1 MITEWSENTYILIPS
16 YKSIGQLRPFINSLA
31 ETVPKEHICVVDD
44 ASNDGTYE
52 FCIDSGIDC
61 VRHHRN
67 RGKGAALR
75 TGFSH
80 LISTKG
86 VDIDID
92 NDINKNIKGIAGQ
105 ARNDGAY
112 SQHIYLAAM
121 QPCND
126 VIARSEAT
134 KQSGS
139 INTTV
144 ITPEKSTSNKCE
156 WILTMDADG
165 QHSPADIPRFLA
177 ESKKNPA
184 PGICI
189 GVRDMRLRSMPPA
202 RIVSNRLTS
211 FILSILTGRR
221 VLDSQC
227 GYRLYSAEFIKSI
240 QIECNRFQ
248 AESELI
254 QKAAA
259 KHFPISFTGVQT
271 LYLKGGS
278 SHISHLPDT
287 LRWIAAVGRVWFKL
301 TFTDG
306 KRGF

>member
-1 MITEWSENTYILIPS
+1 MNTAEWPKNTYVLVPS
-16 YKSIGQLRPFINSLA
+16 YKSIGQLRPFIKSLT

-44 ASNDGTYE
+44 ASDDGTYE
-52 FCIDSGIDC
+52 FCRDYGIDC

-86 VDIDID
+86 VNPVVNTDIST
-92 NDINKNIKGIAGQ
+92 N
-105 ARNDGAY
+105 
-112 SQHIYLAAM
+112 
-121 QPCND
+121 
-126 VIARSEAT
+126 
-134 KQSGS
+134 
-139 INTTV
+139 INTGIGKGTNKDTDIKTIV
-144 ITPEKSTSNKCE
+144 ITPEKSTSKKCE
-156 WILTMDADG
+156 WIITMDADG

-177 ESKKNPA
+177 ESKKIPP

-202 RIVSNRLTS
+202 RIISNRLTS
-211 FILSILTGRR
+211 LILSLLTGRR
-221 VLDSQC
+221 VADSQC

-240 QIECNRFQ
+240 QIEYNRFQ

-259 KHFPISFTGVQT
+259 KHFHISFTGVRT

-278 SHISHLPDT
+278 SHISHLLDT

>member
-1 MITEWSENTYILIPS
+1 
-16 YKSIGQLRPFINSLA
+16 LRPFIKSLA
-31 ETVPKEHICVVDD
+31 ETVPKEYICIVDD

-86 VDIDID
+86 VGCD
-92 NDINKNIKGIAGQ
+92 
-105 ARNDGAY
+105 
-112 SQHIYLAAM
+112 
-121 QPCND
+121 
-126 VIARSEAT
+126 
-134 KQSGS
+134 
-139 INTTV
+139 
-144 ITPEKSTSNKCE
+144 

-184 PGICI
+184 LGICI
-189 GVRDMRLRSMPPA
+189 GARDMRLRSMPPA
-202 RIVSNRLTS
+202 RIISNRLTS
-211 FILSILTGRR
+211 LILSVLTGRR
-221 VLDSQC
+221 ISDSQC
-227 GYRLYSAEFIKSI
+227 GYRLYSADFIKSI
-240 QIECNRFQ
+240 QIEYNRFQ

-259 KHFPISFTGVQT
+259 KHFPIRFTGVRT
-271 LYLKGGS
+271 LYLKGGP
-278 SHISHLPDT
+278 SHISHLSDT
-287 LRWIAAVGRVWFKL
+287 LRWIAAAGRVWFKL
-301 TFTDG
+301 TFTDR
-306 KRGF
+306 KRGL

>member
-1 MITEWSENTYILIPS
+1 MNTDWPENTYVLIPS
-16 YKSIGQLRPFINSLA
+16 YKSIGQLKQFVNLLTK
-31 ETVPKEHICVVDD
+31 TVPKEHICVVDD
-44 ASNDGTYE
+44 ASYDGTYE

-86 VDIDID
+86 VNDNISID
-92 NDINKNIKGIAGQ
+92 
-105 ARNDGAY
+105 
-112 SQHIYLAAM
+112 
-121 QPCND
+121 
-126 VIARSEAT
+126 T
-134 KQSGS
+134 KQ
-139 INTTV
+139 
-144 ITPEKSTSNKCE
+144 KKCE

-165 QHSPADIPRFLA
+165 QHSPADIPRFIA
-177 ESKKNPA
+177 ESKKLPT

-189 GVRDMRLRSMPPA
+189 GARDMRPRSMPVA
-202 RIVSNRLTS
+202 RIISNRLTS
-211 FILSILTGRR
+211 FILSILTDRHII
-221 VLDSQC
+221 DSQC

-240 QIECNRFQ
+240 QIEYNRFQ

-259 KHFPISFTGVQT
+259 KQFPINFTDVQT
-271 LYLKGGS
+271 LYLEGGP
-278 SHISHLPDT
+278 SHISHLLDT
-287 LRWIAAVGRVWFKL
+287 LRWIAAVGRVWFNL

-306 KRGF
+306 RHGF

>member
-1 MITEWSENTYILIPS
+1 MIAEWPENTYVLVPS
-16 YKSIGQLRPFINSLA
+16 YKAIGQLRPFIKSLT
-31 ETVPKEHICVVDD
+31 ETVPKEYICIVDD

-52 FCIDSGIDC
+52 FCTDSGIDC

-86 VDIDID
+86 VDTGIDKD
-92 NDINKNIKGIAGQ
+92 VDTSGLPYGEINKLLRY
-105 ARNDGAY
+105 AR
-112 SQHIYLAAM
+112 
-121 QPCND
+121 ND
-126 VIARSEAT
+126 VIALRRDKQVAT
-134 KQSGS
+134 KQSRN
-139 INTTV
+139 I
-144 ITPEKSTSNKCE
+144 PQKCD

-177 ESKKNPA
+177 ESRKNPA
-184 PGICI
+184 ISICI
-189 GVRDMRLRSMPPA
+189 GARDMRPRSMPLA
-202 RIVSNRLTS
+202 RIISNRLTS
-211 FILSILTGRR
+211 LILSVLTGRR
-221 VLDSQC
+221 ILDSQC
-227 GYRLYSAEFIKSI
+227 GYRLYSAEFVKSI
-240 QIECNRFQ
+240 QIEYNRFQ

-259 KHFPISFTGVQT
+259 KHFPISFTGVRT
-271 LYLKGGS
+271 LYLKGGP
-278 SHISHLPDT
+278 SHISHLSDT
-287 LRWIAAVGRVWFKL
+287 LRWVAAVGRVWFKL

>member
-1 MITEWSENTYILIPS
+1 MMITDWPENTYVLVPS
-16 YKSIGQLRPFINSLA
+16 YKSIGQLRPFIKSLI
-31 ETVPKEHICVVDD
+31 ETVPKEYVCVVDD

-61 VRHHRN
+61 VRHHKN

-86 VDIDID
+86 IDTGV
-92 NDINKNIKGIAGQ
+92 NTGIKKIAV
-105 ARNDGAY
+105 N
-112 SQHIYLAAM
+112 
-121 QPCND
+121 
-126 VIARSEAT
+126 
-134 KQSGS
+134 
-139 INTTV
+139 
-144 ITPEKSTSNKCE
+144 PETSTSKRCE

-184 PGICI
+184 LGICI
-189 GVRDMRLRSMPPA
+189 GVRGMRLGSMPPD
-202 RIVSNRLTS
+202 RILSNRLTS
-211 FILSILTGRR
+211 LILSILTKRR
-221 VLDSQC
+221 IADSQC
-227 GYRLYSAEFIKSI
+227 GYRLYSAKFIKSI
-240 QIECNRFQ
+240 QIEYNRFQ

-259 KHFPISFTGVQT
+259 KHFPIRFTGVHT

-278 SHISHLPDT
+278 SHISRLPDT
-287 LRWIAAVGRVWFKL
+287 LRWAAAVGRVWFKL
-301 TFTDG
+301 TFTDR

>member
-1 MITEWSENTYILIPS
+1 MNAEWPKNTYVLVPS
-16 YKSIGQLRPFINSLA
+16 YKSIGQLRPFIKSLT
-31 ETVPKEHICVVDD
+31 ETVPKEHVCVVDD

-52 FCIDSGIDC
+52 FCVDSGIDC
-61 VRHHRN
+61 VRHGRN

-86 VDIDID
+86 VNTVVSKDFST
-92 NDINKNIKGIAGQ
+92 DINTGIGKGINKGT
-105 ARNDGAY
+105 GVKT
-112 SQHIYLAAM
+112 I
-121 QPCND
+121 
-126 VIARSEAT
+126 
-134 KQSGS
+134 
-139 INTTV
+139 V
-144 ITPEKSTSNKCE
+144 ITPEESTSKRCE

-177 ESKKNPA
+177 ESKRLPA

-189 GVRDMRLRSMPPA
+189 GARDMRLGAMPPA

-211 FILSILTGRR
+211 LILSVLTGRR
-221 VLDSQC
+221 VADSQC
-227 GYRLYSAEFIKSI
+227 GYRLYSAEFIKSV
-240 QIECNRFQ
+240 QIEYNRFQ

-259 KHFPISFTGVQT
+259 KHFPIRFTGVRT

-278 SHISHLPDT
+278 SHISHLSDT

-306 KRGF
+306 RHGF

>member
-1 MITEWSENTYILIPS
+1 MNNIAWPKNTYVLIPS
-16 YKSIGQLRPFINSLA
+16 YKSIGLLRPFVESLTR
-31 ETVPKEHICVVDD
+31 TVPKEHICVVDD
-44 ASNDGTYE
+44 ASRDGTYE
-52 FCIDSGIDC
+52 FCLESGIDC

-86 VDIDID
+86 V
-92 NDINKNIKGIAGQ
+92 NKI
-105 ARNDGAY
+105 
-112 SQHIYLAAM
+112 SL
-121 QPCND
+121 
-126 VIARSEAT
+126 
-134 KQSGS
+134 
-139 INTTV
+139 
-144 ITPEKSTSNKCE
+144 TPEESTSNKCE

-177 ESKKNPA
+177 ESKRNPA
-184 PGICI
+184 VGICI
-189 GVRDMRLRSMPPA
+189 GARDMRLRSMPPA

-211 FILSILTGRR
+211 LILSILTGRR
-221 VLDSQC
+221 VADSQC
-227 GYRLYSAEFIKSI
+227 GYRLYSAEFVKSV
-240 QIECNRFQ
+240 QIEYNRFQ

-259 KHFPISFTGVQT
+259 KHFPISFTGVRT
-271 LYLKGGS
+271 LYLKGGP
-278 SHISHLPDT
+278 SHISHLLDT

-306 KRGF
+306 KRGS

>member
-1 MITEWSENTYILIPS
+1 MITNWPENTYVLVPS
-16 YKSIGQLRPFINSLA
+16 YKSIGQLRPFIKSLT
-31 ETVPKEHICVVDD
+31 ETVPKEYICVVDD

-86 VDIDID
+86 
-92 NDINKNIKGIAGQ
+92 
-105 ARNDGAY
+105 
-112 SQHIYLAAM
+112 
-121 QPCND
+121 
-126 VIARSEAT
+126 
-134 KQSGS
+134 
-139 INTTV
+139 
-144 ITPEKSTSNKCE
+144 CE

-165 QHSPADIPRFLA
+165 QHSPADIPRFLT
-177 ESKKNPA
+177 ESKINPA
-184 PGICI
+184 LGICI
-189 GVRDMRLRSMPPA
+189 GVRDMRLKSMPPD
-202 RIVSNRLTS
+202 RIISNRLTS
-211 FILSILTGRR
+211 RILSLLTKRR
-221 VLDSQC
+221 IADSQC
-227 GYRLYSAEFIKSI
+227 GYRLYSAKFIKSI
-240 QIECNRFQ
+240 QIEYNRFQ

-259 KHFPISFTGVQT
+259 KHFPIRFTGVQT

-278 SHISHLPDT
+278 SHISHLLDT

-301 TFTDG
+301 TFTNR

>member
-1 MITEWSENTYILIPS
+1 MNTEWPKNTYVLVPS
-16 YKSIGQLRPFINSLA
+16 YKSIGQLRPFIKSLA

-52 FCIDSGIDC
+52 FCVDSGIDC

-86 VDIDID
+86 ANSI
-92 NDINKNIKGIAGQ
+92 NDSGLLRRFAP
-105 ARNDGAY
+105 R
-112 SQHIYLAAM
+112 
-121 QPCND
+121 ND
-126 VIARSEAT
+126 VIASVA

-139 INTTV
+139 ISKITL
-144 ITPEKSTSNKCE
+144 TPEKSTSNKCE
-156 WILTMDADG
+156 WIITMDADG
-165 QHSPADIPRFLA
+165 QHSPADLPRFLA
-177 ESKKNPA
+177 ESKRNPA

-189 GVRDMRLRSMPPA
+189 GARDMRPRSMPPA

-211 FILSILTGRR
+211 LILSILTGRR
-221 VLDSQC
+221 VADSQC

-240 QIECNRFQ
+240 QIEYDRFQ

-254 QKAAA
+254 QKAAG
-259 KHFPISFTGVQT
+259 KHFPISFTGVRT
-271 LYLKGGS
+271 LYLKGGP
-278 SHISHLPDT
+278 SHISHLLDT
-287 LRWIAAVGRVWFKL
+287 LRWVAAVGRVWFKL
-301 TFTDG
+301 TFTDR

>member
-1 MITEWSENTYILIPS
+1 MNTEWPKDTYVLIPS
-16 YKSIGQLRPFINSLA
+16 YKSIGQLRPFINSLT

-86 VDIDID
+86 VDTGINTVINIDIIST
-92 NDINKNIKGIAGQ
+92 DINKSTDHPPAVNPKT
-105 ARNDGAY
+105 
-112 SQHIYLAAM
+112 S
-121 QPCND
+121 
-126 VIARSEAT
+126 
-134 KQSGS
+134 
-139 INTTV
+139 
-144 ITPEKSTSNKCE
+144 TPQKCK

-165 QHSPADIPRFLA
+165 QHSPADIPRFIA
-177 ESKKNPA
+177 ESRKRPP

-189 GVRDMRLRSMPPA
+189 GARDMRPRSMPVA
-202 RIVSNRLTS
+202 RIISNRLTS
-211 FILSILTGRR
+211 LILSVLTGRR
-221 VLDSQC
+221 VADSQC
-227 GYRLYSAEFIKSI
+227 GYRLYSAEFVKSV
-240 QIECNRFQ
+240 QIEHNRFQ

-259 KHFPISFTGVQT
+259 KHFPIRFTGVQT

-278 SHISHLPDT
+278 SHISHLLDT
-287 LRWIAAVGRVWFKL
+287 LRWVAAVGRVWFGL

-306 KRGF
+306 KRGS